1 MVGERH
7 LPCSFQLLSHSG
19 KRLGL
24 LASLYI
30 PVPKR
35 MRRYTFSSA
44 DSQVLFMIHKIMCTT
59 TAKHRKMEDIWA
71 AAIRTQY
78 PRFCPSISIPW
89 GKKDADLTHGRIAD
103 HTSPFAISRE
113 KHLQFFYTCR
123 ADFLICQGSR
133 NHSLLARLHSFHS
146 FFDSAL
152 SWLSYHN
159 KQRQNDN
166 RRP

>member
-1 MVGERH
+1 MFLSVAVALGEASWTLGYTCSEKNAQVH
-7 LPCSFQLLSHSG
+7 LFFCRLSGFVHDTQNHVY
-19 KRLGL
+19 KR
-24 LASLYI
+24 
-30 PVPKR
+30 
-35 MRRYTFSSA
+35 
-44 DSQVLFMIHKIMCTT
+44 
-59 TAKHRKMEDIWA
+59 RKMEDIWA

-78 PRFCPSISIPW
+78 PRFCPSISIPR
-89 GKKDADLTHGRIAD
+89 GEKDADLTHGRIAD
-103 HTSPFAISRE
+103 HNSPFAVSRE

-159 KQRQNDN
+159 KHRQNDN